1 MNPININRL
10 SVDNWLL
17 CLEYLWFED
26 ISCFILVSKYFY
38 DLYYNQR
45 ETIKSS
51 LLCKL
56 LARYNITF
64 QNNIKSFEGYKNIF
78 KFAEKFPVWPSEMV
92 TSYFNILIS
101 SYSIQIFKYIII

>member
-1 MNPININRL
+1 MMV
-10 SVDNWLL
+10 SSH
-17 CLEYLWFED
+17 D
-26 ISCFILVSKYFY
+26 ITTISNYIIFSYTHITTSKYFY

-56 LARYNITF
+56 LAKYDMNF

-92 TSYFNILIS
+92 TNYFNRSIS
-101 SYSIQIFKYIII
+101 A